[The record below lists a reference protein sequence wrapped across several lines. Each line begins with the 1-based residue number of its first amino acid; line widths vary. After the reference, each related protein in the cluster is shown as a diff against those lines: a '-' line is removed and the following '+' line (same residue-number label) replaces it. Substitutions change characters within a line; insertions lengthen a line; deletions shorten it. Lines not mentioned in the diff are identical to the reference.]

1 MAGPLNPTP
10 EEHEQL
16 QALLGAYAL
25 DAVEPAER
33 EQVEAHLAGC
43 GRCRAEVA
51 DHLEVAAALAGG
63 GSAPAELWDRIAD
76 GLDQPADVPA
86 PSIARARLARGDEQA
101 RPLADADAP
110 RGRRRTAWAMSAV
123 AAAVVL
129 VVFAVLGATILRQGR
144 EIDDLASRVDEVPT
158 APDLRVAELESVEGE
173 LAVSAVISGDQGYV
187 VADELPALPEGLTYQ
202 LWGVTDGRARSLGL
216 LGPDPGLSRFEVRA
230 GVTTLAITPEAS
242 PGADQPTTDPVVA
255 GDLV

>member
-1 MAGPLNPTP
+1 MAGPMNPTP

-33 EQVEAHLAGC
+33 ERVEAHLAGC

-63 GSAPAELWDRIAD
+63 GSAPAELWDRIAG

-86 PSIARARLARGDEQA
+86 PSIARARLARGDQPA
-101 RPLADADAP
+101 APPADAAAP
-110 RGRRRTAWAMSAV
+110 RGRGRAAWAISA
-123 AAAVVL
+123 AAAVLVL
-129 VVFAVLGATILRQGR
+129 VAVLGATIIRQGR
-144 EIDDLASRVDEVPT
+144 EIEDLASRVDEAPT
-158 APDLRVAELESVEGE
+158 SPDLRVAELESVEGE
-173 LAVSAVISGDQGYV
+173 LVVSAVISGDQGYV

-202 LWGVTDGRARSLGL
+202 LWGVSDGRARSLGL
-216 LGPDPGLSRFEVRA
+216 LGADPGLSRFEVRA
-230 GVTTLAITPEAS
+230 GVTTLAITPEEA
-242 PGADQPTTDPVVA
+242 PGAEQPTTDPVVA